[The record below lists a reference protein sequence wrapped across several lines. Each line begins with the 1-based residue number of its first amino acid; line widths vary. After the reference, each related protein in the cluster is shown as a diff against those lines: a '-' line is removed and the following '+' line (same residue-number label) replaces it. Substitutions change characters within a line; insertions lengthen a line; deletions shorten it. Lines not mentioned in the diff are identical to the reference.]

1 VNLARK
7 APTSYHRPILILFS
21 LIIISSLSSI
31 FIFSVFRKKTG
42 VGSDGAHRPV
52 ALSIQQHSDDSIAID
67 YLDQ

>member
-1 VNLARK
+1 
-7 APTSYHRPILILFS
+7 

-31 FIFSVFRKKTG
+31 FIFSVFSKKTG